1 MQISQFLRCPPQIRL
16 STEDLA
22 MIIDEVSGRESV
34 NMSAFLRIMEHSCW
48 Y

>member
-1 MQISQFLRCPPQIRL
+1 MRL

-22 MIIDEVSGRESV
+22 IIINEVSAGGAV
-34 NMSAFLRIMEHSCW
+34 DMSSFLRIMEHSCW